1 MCPECKQDGLQMPMM
16 AFFRSRIRIDC
27 RNCHA
32 SYTSSL
38 SGALNETR
46 KILLALFGTLLG
58 FSLVFALSAW
68 KLWLLALVLLEV
80 ADTALKVTMHRRT
93 IEKLRSR

>member
-1 MCPECKQDGLQMPMM
+1 MT
-16 AFFRSRIRIDC
+16 AFFQSKIRIVC

-80 ADTALKVTMHRRT
+80 ADAALKVTMHRRN